1 MVGKKY
7 YMTQQT
13 LTDKIFELNAPYDN
27 PYQGSFPRILFV
39 CSAGILRSA
48 AAATIASGRGINA
61 RAVGSSPKYAL
72 IPVSVNLIEWAHRI
86 VFVNPE
92 NKAQVLKTFAN
103 TGYEEDIERKS
114 VVWNIPDNYEYMHP
128 TLMLS
133 INAGLDDLIETLPA
147 RNSGYV
153 GKTAWDV

>member
-1 MVGKKY
+1 M
-7 YMTQQT
+7 QT

-27 PYQGSFPRILFV
+27 PYQGTFPRVLFV

-48 AAATIASGRGINA
+48 SSATIASGRGINA
-61 RAVGSSPKYAL
+61 RAAGSSSYAL
-72 IPVSVNLIEWAHRI
+72 IPVSANLIEWAHRI

-92 NKAQVLKTFAN
+92 NKEQVLKTFAN
-103 TGYEEDIERKS
+103 TGYEEYIEMKS

-133 INAGLDDLIETLPA
+133 INAGLDDLIPTLPA
-147 RNSGYV
+147 RNPGYV